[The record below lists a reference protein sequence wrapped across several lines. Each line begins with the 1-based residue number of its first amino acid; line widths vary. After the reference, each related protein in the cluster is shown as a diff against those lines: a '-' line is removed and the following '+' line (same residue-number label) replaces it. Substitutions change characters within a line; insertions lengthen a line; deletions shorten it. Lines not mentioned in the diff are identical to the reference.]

1 MSLTILQDGSE
12 RIRYENPSFP
22 IYVSRGDLLSFPNM
36 SALCHWH
43 EELEILM
50 PIKGY
55 LRYNINGTTVTVQEG
70 NAIFVNTRQLH
81 YGFSDDGSDCEY
93 LCVAFLP
100 ELLYT
105 NEDIRNRFVV
115 PLLTSHSI
123 SHLILRRTIPEHR
136 PLLSAIA
143 RMGSLTEEHI
153 RGYEMHLMAKLY
165 VLWQGLYMLLEDRI
179 GEEVSTD
186 SNMLIQKR
194 MLDFVRTHYA
204 EKLSVDAIAASG
216 GVCRTKCWQ
225 IFRKYLG
232 QTPNEYLNSYRL
244 EKGMQLLKSSR
255 MSVTEIAQEC
265 GFSSASYFTEL
276 FTRQKGCSPTQYR
289 RR

>member
-1 MSLTILQDGSE
+1 MSLAILQDGSE
-12 RIRYENPSFP
+12 QIRYDNPSFP
-22 IYVSRGDLLSFPNM
+22 IYVRRGDLTEFPNM

-50 PIKGY
+50 PLKGH
-55 LRYNINGTTVTVQEG
+55 LCYNINGSVVTVQEG
-70 NAIFVNTRQLH
+70 NAVFVNTRQLH
-81 YGFSDDGSDCEY
+81 YGFSDNGTQCEY

-100 ELLYT
+100 QLLCI
-105 NEDIRNRFVV
+105 NGDIQNRFVL
-115 PLLTSHSI
+115 PLLSSHGVT
-123 SHLILRRTIPEHR
+123 HLVLRKSIPEHR

-143 RMGSLTEEHI
+143 RMDSLTEERA
-153 RGYEMHLMAKLY
+153 RGYEMQLMANLY
-165 VLWQGLYMLLEDRI
+165 TLWQGLYTLAEDRI
-179 GEEVSTD
+179 GEEISTD